1 MRIFFAFILSQRER
15 KRHWVVHRAQPC
27 VLHFHVIDHF
37 IRGSR
42 RLWVLKH
49 YIDCVKG
56 EICFKEIV
64 SNTKFDM
71 NYSSFH
77 AFGLW
82 VFNYLQISFYIYSVF
97 VYCFCLSLL
106 FVLLL
111 IVRSMF
117 CSFCFITKV
126 NCCNISNS
134 LLLGFGTIFGG
145 VYKGSFRID
154 FLGFGSYFF
163 VFFFFFG
170 CIFWLFSMRFWVFFC
185 ADFLVGFLCDCSR
198 VFF

>member
-1 MRIFFAFILSQRER
+1 MCFVFVLKIILSWE
-15 KRHWVVHRAQPC
+15 VDVHESQGTSVIVWRAKSA
-27 VLHFHVIDHF
+27 L
-37 IRGSR
+37 R
-42 RLWVLKH
+42 RLCQTQDLIW
-49 YIDCVKG
+49 
-56 EICFKEIV
+56 IV
-64 SNTKFDM
+64 HPFTNLVYES
-71 NYSSFH
+71 
-77 AFGLW
+77 
-82 VFNYLQISFYIYSVF
+82 FNYLQISLYIYSVF
-97 VYCFCLSLL
+97 VYCFCLSIL

-111 IVRSMF
+111 IVKSVF